1 MREKETHCRVSKS
14 TIKQKRGEGGEGGE
28 RDKGHTQM
36 NKSKKM
42 SKENLM
48 EKEKIGFW

>member
-1 MREKETHCRVSKS
+1 MREKECVKS
-14 TIKQKRGEGGEGGE
+14 TIQQKGEE

-42 SKENLM
+42 SKKNLIEG
-48 EKEKIGFW
+48 EKNGRKN